1 LRNLLCRLPF
11 VLLASQAV
19 EQIPQTPHLALLEV
33 GVEDD
38 TVQVLEG

>member
-1 LRNLLCRLPF
+1 LPF

-19 EQIPQTPHLALLEV
+19 EQIPQPPHLVLLEV
-33 GVEDD
+33 VVEDD